1 MKTSAKHLLLYGILT
16 GCCMISQPVISE
28 STWGTPT
35 ADNTLSATAR
45 LNLKVVIPRFLSF
58 QIGSRGEAVDTLSIE
73 PLPDKMGDGTVVSAT
88 AGDAAAGS
96 GASVNLR
103 SNAGQITLTA
113 TNDGGIGGLGSR
125 GAISLVEIS
134 ALNDTPV
141 LAAPTLTDAAG
152 STSRMTLTRGNITDL
167 AATWRYEYRNLHAVD
182 PGTYRAEIIYTAA
195 SP

>member
-1 MKTSAKHLLLYGILT
+1 
-16 GCCMISQPVISE
+16 MISQPVISE
-28 STWGTPT
+28 STSGTPT
-35 ADNTLSATAR
+35 ADHTLSATAR

-58 QIGSRGEAVDTLSIE
+58 QIGSRGDAVDTLSIE

-113 TNDGGIGGLGSR
+113 TNDGGIRGLGSR

-152 STSRMTLTRGNITDL
+152 STSRTTVTRGNITDL

>member
-1 MKTSAKHLLLYGILT
+1 
-16 GCCMISQPVISE
+16 
-28 STWGTPT
+28 
-35 ADNTLSATAR
+35 
-45 LNLKVVIPRFLSF
+45 
-58 QIGSRGEAVDTLSIE
+58 
-73 PLPDKMGDGTVVSAT
+73 
-88 AGDAAAGS
+88 
-96 GASVNLR
+96 VNLR

-113 TNDGGIGGLGSR
+113 TNDGGIRGLGSR

-152 STSRMTLTRGNITDL
+152 STSRTTVTRGNITDL